1 MLIHRCG
8 WDSGVHA
15 LSNCSLVISVWNLSY
30 SLNPLQDTSPPR
42 LSVGEG
48 LGSGENTK
56 FIP

>member
-15 LSNCSLVISVWNLSY
+15 LSNCSLVSSVWSLSY
-30 SLNPLQDTSPPR
+30 SLNPLQDTSSPS

-48 LGSGENTK
+48 LWGENTK